1 MSALMG
7 RLLWSGVKV
16 LLTGAAVEVEA
27 RGRGSDVMHLTL
39 KRCHF
44 KVRKIT

>member
-7 RLLWSGVKV
+7 CLLWSGIKV
-16 LLTGAAVEVEA
+16 LLTSATVEVEA
-27 RGRGSDVMHLTL
+27 RGCGSDVMYLTFQ
-39 KRCHF
+39 RRHF

>member
-7 RLLWSGVKV
+7 RFLWSGVKV
-16 LLTGAAVEVEA
+16 LLTGATVEVEA
-27 RGRGSDVMHLTL
+27 RGRGSDVMYLTL
-39 KRCHF
+39 QRHHF